1 MSQSEQNLREAFAG
15 ESQANRKYSVFADK
29 AKEEGYEQ
37 VARLFRAA
45 SLAEAFHARNHLRAL
60 KGIGPTAENLRAA
73 ISGEN
78 YEHTSMYPG
87 FIDQA
92 KGEGEREAQV
102 SFDWALKVERIHE
115 GLYKRALEGIQ
126 SGKDMVPADM
136 WVCGRCGNT
145 LEGGPPDQCPICG
158 VPKSMFV
165 AID

>member
-15 ESQANRKYSVFADK
+15 ESQANRKYSVFGDK
-29 AKEEGYEQ
+29 AREEGHEQ

-60 KGIGPTAENLRAA
+60 KEVGSTAENLRAA

-87 FIDQA
+87 FIEQA
-92 KGEGEREAQV
+92 QAEGAREAQV

-115 GLYKRALEGIQ
+115 GLYKRALEAIE
-126 SGKDMVPADM
+126 SGKDLAAASM

-145 LEGGPPDQCPICG
+145 LEGEPPDRCPVCG
-158 VPKSMFV
+158 APRSMFV